1 VNVTGTAFGV
11 KNNVTGTISATFDAG
26 GGTFLTVTGGTAAAS
41 VTVEAP
47 VMAITKSHTGTFTRG
62 QTGAVYTITVSNIGT
77 GKTVGAVTVVDTL
90 PAVQNTLAPTALSG
104 TGWTCDLLSLTCTRS
119 DALAAG
125 TSYPAITLTVSIP
138 QNIVNHFVNTA
149 TVSGGGD
156 QNNHSATD
164 GVTLEGKPII
174 ITSTDSGAVTI
185 VPGMQATYNFT
196 VDATALTT
204 PSVITFT
211 CGGLP
216 KGTACMF
223 SPLGEGQP
231 FSQLT
236 LTVTSLGRGNSS
248 PVLPFS
254 QEPPR
259 YLILLLSLLGLTA
272 FALRERRGRKLRV
285 RLAMALMGLMVL
297 MGLWGCGGNP
307 LVTPPGTYTI
317 TVTGT
322 QDPAS
327 GNASGSTTVTLTVQ

>member
-1 VNVTGTAFGV
+1 MTVN
-11 KNNVTGTISATFDAG
+11 
-26 GGTFLTVTGGTAAAS
+26 
-41 VTVEAP
+41 
-47 VMAITKSHTGTFTRG
+47 
-62 QTGAVYTITVSNIGT
+62 
-77 GKTVGAVTVVDTL
+77 
-90 PAVQNTLAPTALSG
+90 
-104 TGWTCDLLSLTCTRS
+104 
-119 DALAAG
+119 
-125 TSYPAITLTVSIP
+125 IP

-156 QNNHSATD
+156 ANNHVATD
-164 GVTLEGKPII
+164 GVTLESKPII
-174 ITSTDSGAVTI
+174 ITSTDSGTVVI
-185 VPGMQATYNFT
+185 VPGMQATYNFS

-231 FSQLT
+231 FSQIT
-236 LTVTSLGRGNSS
+236 LTVTSLGRGNSGS
-248 PVLPFS
+248 SLPFGNH
-254 QEPPR
+254 EPPM
-259 YLILLLSLLGLTA
+259 YLVMLFGLLGLAAISLTG
-272 FALRERRGRKLRV
+272 RRGKMRL

-317 TVTGT
+317 TVIGT
-322 QDPAS
+322 QDPAA